1 MEAGWITHMSI
12 TEDGAVHTMGEA
24 AWECVCG
31 SHIGYF
37 DRGGFIGLMCVAS
50 RRPLEHVVEAWK

>member
-1 MEAGWITHMSI
+1 MSE
-12 TEDGAVHTMGEA
+12 TT
-24 AWECVCG
+24 WECVCG

-37 DRGGFIGLMCVAS
+37 DEGGFIGIMCVAS